1 MKKLNVLVMGEL
13 PTEGLLARLKEH
25 ATVEIVERESAL
37 SPDDMVRH
45 LAGKH
50 AIVSEPL
57 DGISPSI
64 MDQCPDLKHV
74 SNRAVGFDNIN
85 LSEATARG
93 ILVTNTPGVLD
104 NATADLA
111 FALLLACARR
121 ICESDRYIRNGQWVG
136 FQSDLMLGPDIY
148 GKTCGIIGMGRIGK
162 AFAKRAQAFGMKI
175 IYSRVSERSAV
186 DDELEESFG
195 ATRVSLDELCAQS
208 DFISVHCPLSAATRK
223 LIGEA
228 ELNLMKPSAIL
239 INTARGAIID
249 EDALVKHLSARKIWG
264 AGLDVFAD
272 EPNVPKELFEMEH
285 VVLTPHIGS
294 ACIDTR
300 FRMAELAVEA
310 VISSFS
316 GTRPTH
322 VVNPEAWDAFQ
333 KSILVRE
340 IKESMQQEA
349 TARNE

>member
-1 MKKLNVLVMGEL
+1 MKNLNVLVMGEL
-13 PTEGLLARLKEH
+13 PTESLLARLKEH
-25 ATVEIVERESAL
+25 AIVEKVDRESSLA
-37 SPDDMVRH
+37 PEVMVQH

-50 AIVSEPL
+50 AIICEPL

-64 MDQCPDLKHV
+64 MDQCPELKHV

-121 ICESDRYIRNGQWVG
+121 ICESDRYIRSGKWVG

-162 AFAKRAQAFGMKI
+162 AFARRASAFGMKI
-175 IYSRVSERSAV
+175 VYSRVSERSAV
-186 DDELEESFG
+186 DDELEKTFG
-195 ATRVSLDELCAQS
+195 ATRVTLDELCAQS
-208 DFISVHCPLSAATRK
+208 DFISIHCPLSTATRK
-223 LIGEA
+223 LIDE
-228 ELNLMKPSAIL
+228 EQLNRMKPEAIL

-249 EDALVKHLSARKIWG
+249 EEALVKHLAARKIWG

-272 EPNVPKELFEMEH
+272 EPNVPEELFEMEH

-310 VISSFS
+310 VISSFG
-316 GTRPTH
+316 GTRPAH
-322 VVNPEAWDAFQ
+322 VVNAEAWDLFQ
-333 KSILVRE
+333 KSNLVRE
-340 IKESMQQEA
+340 IKESMQQQA
-349 TARNE
+349 AAGNE

>member
-25 ATVEIVERESAL
+25 ATVEQVDRESSL
-37 SPDDMVRH
+37 PPDDMIRY

-85 LSEATARG
+85 LSEATSRG

-121 ICESDRYIRNGQWVG
+121 ICESDRYIRKGNWVG

-162 AFAKRAQAFGMKI
+162 AFAKRAEAFGMKI
-175 IYSRVSERSAV
+175 VYSRVSERSAV
-186 DDELEESFG
+186 DDELEQTFN
-195 ATRVSLDELCAQS
+195 ATRVTLGELCAQS
-208 DFISVHCPLSAATRK
+208 DFISIHCPLSAATRK
-223 LIGEA
+223 LIGE
-228 ELNLMKPSAIL
+228 EQLNRMKPSAIL
-239 INTARGAIID
+239 INTARGAIVD
-249 EDALVKHLSARKIWG
+249 EEALVKHLFARKIWG

-272 EPNVPKELFEMEH
+272 EPNVPKELFEMKH

-316 GTRPTH
+316 GTRPAH
-322 VVNPEAWDAFQ
+322 VVNPEAWDQFQ
-333 KSILVRE
+333 KCNLVRD
-340 IKESMQQEA
+340 IIESMQQA
-349 TARNE
+349 AAHNE